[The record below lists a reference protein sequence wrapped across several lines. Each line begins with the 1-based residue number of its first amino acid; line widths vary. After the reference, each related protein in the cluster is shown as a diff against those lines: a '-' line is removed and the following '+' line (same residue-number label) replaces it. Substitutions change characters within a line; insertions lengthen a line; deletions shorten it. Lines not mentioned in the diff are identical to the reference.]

1 MLPTSLVV
9 LLLLAS
15 RSFADD
21 ATILSEDDQ
30 ALPLASVANENDAY
44 KGSPLVSAIMAFS
57 KPAYGLYSG
66 RREINLPVGKTSSV
80 VASLVNTNPING
92 EQHFTLDFIEG
103 ALHYPM
109 YYDYHIQNF
118 TKQRLHKTL
127 EPGQEASL
135 YYKFKPAL
143 ELASRSF
150 DLSVVVY
157 YHDNN
162 NVYYAHKLINQTVNV
177 SPSCSYAPITIS
189 SYMRS
194 KKV

>member
-1 MLPTSLVV
+1 MLGKLVKSETKYSCLASLGMLFVSQRKGESFEEIFLV
-9 LLLLAS
+9 RHAS

-103 ALHYPM
+103 ALHYP
-109 YYDYHIQNF
+109 I
-118 TKQRLHKTL
+118 
-127 EPGQEASL
+127 
-135 YYKFKPAL
+135 L